1 MKTSKIFK
9 RIALLAIVV
18 TSFITLGMFTTSAQT
33 SDNTSAEFVKKI
45 VKEMKAEMPMDLG
58 DGLFMTAIYTADSNI
73 VMEITCTDAIV
84 DLIRLGWS
92 EMSKEESM
100 KSFLGDS
107 SARLMAKL
115 CAEAN
120 YGIRYICLTK
130 DRSNQTE
137 KFFTP
142 SDLKTFLSLNPQK

>member
-1 MKTSKIFK
+1 MKSSKIFQ
-9 RIALLAIVV
+9 RIALLAVV
-18 TSFITLGMFTTSAQT
+18 ITSFMTLGAFTTSAQT
-33 SDNTSAEFVKKI
+33 ADNTSAEFVKMM

-84 DLIRLGWS
+84 DLLRLGWS
-92 EMSKEESM
+92 KMSKEESM

-120 YGIRYICLTK
+120 FGIRYIALTK

-137 KFFTP
+137 VFFTP
-142 SDLKTFLSLNPQK
+142 SNLKTFLSLNPAK